1 MKEYTEIDSLR
12 QRLDDAHES
21 AEKLRNRIAALES
34 ELSDA
39 EKREA
44 RIAANRQYLDYVDEN
59 SYKIADE
66 AIQLFVRITAP
77 WASFP
82 VIAELARL
90 RNAALNS

>member
-21 AEKLRNRIAALES
+21 AERLRNRIAALES
-34 ELSDA
+34 ELSDGN
-39 EKREA
+39 KREA

-66 AIQLFVRITAP
+66 ALQLFVRITAP
-77 WASFP
+77 HSSFP
-82 VIAELARL
+82 VIAALAKL

>member
-21 AEKLRNRIAALES
+21 AAGLRNKIAALES

-39 EKREA
+39 NKREV
-44 RIAANRQYLDYVDEN
+44 RIAANRQYMDYVDEN
-59 SYKIADE
+59 SYRIADE
-66 AIQLFVRITAP
+66 ALQLFIRITAP
-77 WASFP
+77 HASFP

-90 RNAALNS
+90 RSAAVNS